1 MLSKAKIKYIK
12 SLQLKK
18 NRLQEKLFIVE
29 GAKSVLE
36 FINSKFTTAIVYGTE
51 NFEQQNINILR
62 KKSITFELAE
72 EKELKQAG
80 YLDSNNAAIALV
92 KIPEVREIVVNQN
105 EWVLALDTINDPG
118 NLGTIIRIADWYGV
132 GQIIVSENSVDAY
145 NPKVVSASK
154 GSLAR
159 VKIDSV
165 DLSKILAS
173 YKGQIIGA
181 DMKGEDVHN
190 FVPAK
195 GGILLMGS
203 ESHGISPDLQN
214 LLTNKITIPKVGEAE
229 SLNVGVAT
237 AIICDNLIGRNMP
250 SS

>member
-29 GAKSVLE
+29 GTKSVLE

-51 NFEQQNINILR
+51 TFEQQNINILR
-62 KKSITFELAE
+62 KNNIGFELAE
-72 EKELKQAG
+72 EKQLTQAG
-80 YLDSNNAAIALV
+80 YLGSNNAAIALV
-92 KIPEVREIVVNQN
+92 KIPEVQEIIVKEDGWTIV
-105 EWVLALDTINDPG
+105 LDTINDPG

-132 GQIIVSENSVDAY
+132 GQIIVSEHSVDAY
-145 NPKVVSASK
+145 NPKVVNASK

-159 VKIDSV
+159 VQIDST
-165 DLSKILAS
+165 DLLTLLAN

-181 DMKGEDVHN
+181 DMEGEDVHS
-190 FVPAK
+190 FTASK

-203 ESHGISPDLQN
+203 ESHGISDELQKK
-214 LLTNKITIPKVGEAE
+214 LTDKITIPRVGEAE

-237 AIICDNLIGRNMP
+237 AIICDNLIGRKP
-250 SS
+250 SI